1 MVLLMAHKPAYS
13 TYTLVGIN
21 TAVYALMC
29 GGIALPTALDSAQW
43 PERWWTLLTY
53 AFTHDATMHFAV
65 NMFALLMIGRRL
77 ERHYRRLTVL
87 AAYLAG
93 AMAGGASFVLI
104 SALAGKAMT
113 LAGASAAVLTLGAM
127 ALMRGERTRLALMK
141 VKVSVRTLALAA
153 VALIVLCIAFGPN
166 PGGDVAHLS
175 GIAVGVGIGWCTRR
189 GCTVDALI
197 AKVERSG
204 YGSLTE
210 AERKQ
215 LFSMSNQK

>member
-1 MVLLMAHKPAYS
+1 M
-13 TYTLVGIN
+13 
-21 TAVYALMC
+21 
-29 GGIALPTALDSAQW
+29 
-43 PERWWTLLTY
+43 
-53 AFTHDATMHFAV
+53 
-65 NMFALLMIGRRL
+65 
-77 ERHYRRLTVL
+77 
-87 AAYLAG
+87 
-93 AMAGGASFVLI
+93 
-104 SALAGKAMT
+104 
-113 LAGASAAVLTLGAM
+113 LTLGAM

-141 VKVSVRTLALAA
+141 VKVSVRTLALTA

-189 GCTVDALI
+189 KCTVDALI